1 MGLYTNVVFVLLG
14 LFTISTVILLIK
26 CFNLATAARVSAEKF
41 VYLNQDLEQHR
52 AHLIS
57 VEAERD
63 EYLVKMIEAQNQVSG
78 LSENVSFKQSQ
89 LDDQL
94 NTIKELRQEQAED
107 KKELMRQSSLATELQ
122 TKLNNEIS
130 AAQEKIALLKDAE
143 KQMSEQ
149 FKNIATEILD
159 DKSKKFTEQNQAN
172 LNSILE
178 PLKERIVDFKT
189 KVEQVY
195 DQEGKERTALGEQ
208 VRQLMEL
215 NNKLSSDANNLT
227 NALKG
232 NSKVRGNWGE
242 MILEKVLETAGL
254 RKGIEYDIQESHTL
268 EDRSRL
274 QPDVVI
280 HLPEGRHIVI
290 DSKVSL
296 VAYDAYASANDD
308 AEKAIALKRHIDSV
322 RSHIKGLSSKSY
334 QNLYGLQSLDFVMM
348 FIPIEPAFMVS
359 ISEDSNLWH
368 EAWQKNVI
376 LVSPSTLLF
385 VVRTVAHLWKQ
396 EHQNKNAQEIA
407 QRGAAL
413 YDKFVGFVEDLEKV
427 GDKLSQTKLT
437 YDNALGKLSSGN
449 GNLIRQAE
457 MLRELGVKS
466 TKQLSESLIAIEK

>member
-195 DQEGKERTALGEQ
+195 DQEGKERTALGGQ

-396 EHQNKNAQEIA
+396 EHQNKNAQEIDELV
-407 QRGAAL
+407 QL
-413 YDKFVGFVEDLEKV
+413 IDKQFI
-427 GDKLSQTKLT
+427 
-437 YDNALGKLSSGN
+437 AGN
-449 GNLIRQAE
+449 WSRW
-457 MLRELGVKS
+457 R
-466 TKQLSESLIAIEK
+466 

>member
-1 MGLYTNVVFVLLG
+1 MYTNVVFVLLG

>member
-1 MGLYTNVVFVLLG
+1 MNIYVLFVLLG
-14 LFTISTVILLIK
+14 LFACSTLFLLIK
-26 CFNLATAARVSAEKF
+26 HFNLSSVVRSSAER
-41 VYLNQDLEQHR
+41 VAYLNQDLERYKTNQ
-52 AHLIS
+52 LSI
-57 VEAERD
+57 ETERD
-63 EYLVKMIEAQNQVSG
+63 EYLVKMIEAQNLASG
-78 LSENVSFKQSQ
+78 LSEALAGK
-89 LDDQL
+89 
-94 NTIKELRQEQAED
+94 QEQLGAQAETINTLRSEEAED
-107 KKELMRQSSLATELQ
+107 KKELMRLTSLVIELQ
-122 TKLNNEIS
+122 TKLNNEIN
-130 AAQEKIALLKDAE
+130 AAQEKISLLKNAE

-159 DKSKKFTEQNQAN
+159 DKSKKFTEQNQTN

-178 PLKERIVDFKT
+178 PLKERIVEFKT

-195 DQEGKERTALGEQ
+195 DQEGKERIALGEQ

-254 RKGIEYDIQESHTL
+254 RKGSEYDVQESHTL

-308 AEKAIALKRHIDSV
+308 AEKTIALKRHIDSV
-322 RSHIKGLSSKSY
+322 KSHIKGLSSKSY

-368 EAWQKNVI
+368 EAWQKNVL

-437 YDNALGKLSSGN
+437 YDSALGKLSSGN

-466 TKQLSESLIAIEK
+466 TKQLPENVIAIEK